1 MTDCFEMELCG
12 ECHIMSKSK
21 ASKTRFCECRAAPR
35 RDTRSSMRELA
46 RGSAAERITERKKG
60 MQIKTRVFGEVTI
73 DDEKIIHF
81 PGGIIGFP
89 DLQDFALIHD
99 EEKGTDTI
107 HWLQSLQEPA
117 FAMPVMDPLT
127 VCPDYNPE
135 VDDEL
140 LKNIGDLQPDE
151 LLVMVTVTVP
161 KGSVEKMTVNLK
173 GPVVINATQRLA
185 VQVIVEG
192 DEYSVKYPIY
202 EILQKNKQKAG
213 E

>member
-1 MTDCFEMELCG
+1 
-12 ECHIMSKSK
+12 
-21 ASKTRFCECRAAPR
+21 
-35 RDTRSSMRELA
+35 
-46 RGSAAERITERKKG
+46 

-117 FAMPVMDPLT
+117 FAMPVMDPLI

-140 LKNIGDLQPDE
+140 LNHIGELLPEE

-161 KGSVEKMTVNLK
+161 KEIEKMTVNLK
-173 GPVVINATQRLA
+173 GPIIINAAERKA
-185 VQVIVEG
+185 AQVIVEG
-192 DEYSVKYPIY
+192 DDYVVKFPIY
-202 EILQKNKQKAG
+202 DILKQNKKKAG